1 MFPLADALARTFV
14 GASVAPDDIVL
25 PRQLVTGSTLPSTT
39 VPPDIPN
46 YQKQFEALWTT
57 S

>member
-1 MFPLADALARTFV
+1 MFLLADALARTFV

-25 PRQLVTGSTLPSTT
+25 PRQLVTGSTLPSVA